1 MKRNIISIILL
12 LVACSDDQDD
22 TTSTSVDPTLT
33 TSSTSDESSSGESS
47 ESSTTD
53 EPDDSSSS
61 DESSESD
68 SGSTSGEVFSCPD
81 PSALGMY
88 EACGTGCDAQCGD
101 GLVCRGNYPGGYLAE
116 CTSTCTTDDEC
127 GAGVCSGG
135 YCVQPCGPAQE
146 CDAGTYCY
154 PPLDS
159 MGNPVENPAHPLPH
173 CMPQRV
179 E

>member
-1 MKRNIISIILL
+1 MKRNISIILL

-22 TTSTSVDPTLT
+22 TTTTSVDPSIT
-33 TSSTSDESSSGESS
+33 TATSDESSSGESS

-68 SGSTSGEVFSCPD
+68 SGSSSDTGVWSCPD
-81 PSALGMY
+81 PSTLGMY
-88 EACGTGCDAQCGD
+88 EACGTGCDAQCGA
-101 GLVCRGNYPGGYLAE
+101 GLVCRGNYAGGYLAE
-116 CTSTCTTDDEC
+116 CTAECTSDDEC
-127 GAGVCSGG
+127 GAGVCSAG

-146 CDAGTYCY
+146 CPVGTFCY

-159 MGNPVENPAHPLPH
+159 MGNPIENPAHPLPH